1 MAEKRVSKEVKN
13 KKETTKKEEKTM
25 KKDFK
30 TKKEEKSVKKEKASK
45 EKSMKKDF
53 EKVDAFKSLSFV
65 LMTEKAIQLI
75 ETQNKL
81 AFVVRRSATKS
92 DIKKAIEHVFQTPVS
107 KVNTVVD
114 QDGRKKAFVRFAKQG
129 EAGEIAIRLGI
140 I

>member
-1 MAEKRVSKEVKN
+1 MAEG
-13 KKETTKKEEKTM
+13 KKEENIG
-25 KKDFK
+25 
-30 TKKEEKSVKKEKASK
+30 KKEKPVKVKNVKINAGKNK
-45 EKSMKKDF
+45 EAKKSPEKKKEF
-53 EKVDAFKSLSFV
+53 NPEKVDAFKSLSFV

-81 AFVVRRSATKS
+81 AFVVRRSSTKS
-92 DIKKAIEHVFQTPVS
+92 DIKKSIEHVFQTPVS

-114 QDGRKKAFVRFAKQG
+114 QKGRKKAFVKFEKPG